1 MSRVYPLTII
11 TSLLISSHALALTR
25 SDIIL
30 TNAIIYGHENANTIV
45 IRDGNIA
52 FVGQKQSTD
61 AYRNKNTTILDLE
74 QAYVLPGF
82 IDNHNHV
89 FEAASEVGG
98 NCELGMDASLEEQIP
113 YLTACKKFESDSW
126 LIGYGFSLE
135 AILNED
141 GHSTPL
147 EVIDRIFPT
156 QPVILMEQTS
166 HSMWVNSAALN
177 LAGITK
183 NSPEPQGGKFLKDK
197 NSGELNGIL
206 FDNAGDIIMEMA
218 WNNLENRFDQSYQGL
233 MIGLEEAS
241 AHGITTIGDGRL
253 YWKRGWYDVWQQAEK
268 NGDLTARVSLRPWI
282 YPTDSMAPQL
292 AFLKKIQ
299 SNDNSRLLLVDQ
311 VKMYSDGIIING
323 TAKTLAPYL
332 DTYIPDDPYGINYIP
347 PHQMKTWL
355 DALNNIGYSAHIH
368 AIGDGAVRES
378 LNAIEHARNQ
388 GSKKPYTLT
397 HVELVNSKDVPRF
410 AKLEVTAD
418 FQVGSEYVALHD
430 HQWAEAFIGVKRT
443 HSLMNPKAIF
453 NTGANVTLSSDWNVN
468 EINPLVGIANSLKMD
483 STGLPNVYSAINAYT
498 INAAKS
504 LGINDITGSIAVGK
518 SADLVV
524 LEKDITRLPVN
535 DIAKTEILMTIL
547 QGDIVFGSESLPK
560 SEI

>member
-11 TSLLISSHALALTR
+11 ASLIISSNTQAFSR
-25 SDIIL
+25 SDMIL
-30 TNAIIYGHENANTIV
+30 TNARIYGHENANTIV
-45 IRDGNIA
+45 IRDGDIA
-52 FVGQKQSTD
+52 FVGQKQSMD
-61 AYRNKNTTILDLE
+61 VYRNKNTTVLDLE

-113 YLTACKKFESDSW
+113 YLTACKKLESNSW
-126 LIGYGFSLE
+126 LMGYGFSLE

-141 GHSTPL
+141 SHSTPL
-147 EVIDRIFPT
+147 DVIDRIFPT
-156 QPVILMEQTS
+156 QPVVLMEQTS

-206 FDNAGDIIMEMA
+206 FDNAGDIVMEMA
-218 WNNLENRFDQSYQGL
+218 WNNLENRFDQSYEGL

-292 AFLKKIQ
+292 AFLKKIH

-332 DTYIPDDPYGINYIP
+332 STYIPDEPYGINYIP

-410 AKLEVTAD
+410 AKLDVTAD

-453 NTGANVTLSSDWNVN
+453 NTGANITLSSDWNVN

-483 STGLPNVYSAINAYT
+483 STGLPNVHSAINAYT

-504 LGINDITGSIAVGK
+504 LGISDITGSIAVGK

-524 LEKDITRLPVN
+524 LEKDITRLPAN
-535 DIAKTEILMTIL
+535 DIAQTEILMTIL
-547 QGDIVFGSESLPK
+547 QGDIVFGLESLPK